1 MVDIYLITFL
11 LFVAAPISIFLH
23 ELGHALAGVIFKAE
37 LVYLTI
43 GRGKRV
49 IEYSSGKLHF
59 IIHAGYFMGG
69 YANSERVTPFNR
81 FERFIISIFG
91 PFVNIVVFLS
101 IWELQSHFRSDY
113 LQLFALFNLWLVI
126 INLVPFKLKNQKS
139 DGYNILE
146 TIVRKDKLNS

>member
-59 IIHAGYFMGG
+59 IIHAGYFMGDMQ
-69 YANSERVTPFNR
+69 
-81 FERFIISIFG
+81 I
-91 PFVNIVVFLS
+91 VNESHLLIV
-101 IWELQSHFRSDY
+101 
-113 LQLFALFNLWLVI
+113 
-126 INLVPFKLKNQKS
+126 LKDS
-139 DGYNILE
+139 
-146 TIVRKDKLNS
+146 